1 MNKRRAILLFL
12 LIPAACLLQG
22 CEAFIAGYVA
32 NDTAIQS
39 QEHAAYTDYFFEAEA
54 KNEAL
59 QQAGQPPQPILTKKA
74 WLEDFYRP
82 RLAYANYYVDYTKEK
97 SSAAALMPYEDW
109 KEVYK
114 KQLEADRNTRP
125 TSLAPS
131 ISH

>member
-1 MNKRRAILLFL
+1 MYAKAI
-12 LIPAACLLQG
+12 G
-22 CEAFIAGYVA
+22 EKKGR
-32 NDTAIQS
+32 
-39 QEHAAYTDYFFEAEA
+39 YTDYFFEEEV
-54 KNEAL
+54 KNKAL

-97 SSAAALMPYEDW
+97 SPSGQLIPYEAW